1 MSYPKIKHICCSSAL
16 QLYSQ
21 QARLLSLWKLA
32 GRMNVVDLEH
42 GFFLIRL
49 SLKEDV
55 ETVLKKGPW
64 FLGEHFLSVRPWEPD
79 FKPESAK
86 VSSIAVWVRLSGL
99 LIEYYNAKALQHIGK
114 AIGNVLRIDTFTAT
128 ESRGKFARL
137 CIQVDVDKSLI
148 TTVMIGKLQQTV
160 TYEGIH
166 NLCFECGRMGHKR
179 EACPFV
185 IRPVPPCEEAEKGG
199 AGDRGASTHVVH
211 DADSAKINLGPHG
224 KDNVVQED
232 VHKGLY
238 GPWVVMARRKKETK
252 FQRSGGSLPGHGFA
266 MERGVTVIG
275 GIGLVWR

>member
-1 MSYPKIKHICCSSAL
+1 MSYPKIKHICCSRAL

-21 QARLLSLWKLA
+21 QARLLSLWKPA

-148 TTVMIGKLQQTV
+148 TTVMIGKL
-160 TYEGIH
+160 
-166 NLCFECGRMGHKR
+166 
-179 EACPFV
+179 
-185 IRPVPPCEEAEKGG
+185 
-199 AGDRGASTHVVH
+199 
-211 DADSAKINLGPHG
+211 
-224 KDNVVQED
+224 
-232 VHKGLY
+232 
-238 GPWVVMARRKKETK
+238 
-252 FQRSGGSLPGHGFA
+252 
-266 MERGVTVIG
+266 
-275 GIGLVWR
+275 